1 MVRLCGACCGPVY
14 GEVSVSAREP
24 VCRQLGE
31 GSHRGG
37 QGDRSMGCVVTVEEA
52 DGRVLLSVGVE

>member
-1 MVRLCGACCGPVY
+1 M
-14 GEVSVSAREP
+14 SAREP